1 MSTAV
6 LSASFAPARIAS
18 PLASH
23 LRLTRRGRAVVTAL
37 IAVPFTVGA
46 ALLGLNG
53 GMAEATVENSS
64 ASFEYVS
71 VESGQSLWQLA
82 ESLAPGADPR
92 EVISDIAHLNQ
103 LESVEVQPGQRLAI
117 PQAYSD

>member
-6 LSASFAPARIAS
+6 LSTSTAPARVAAS
-18 PLASH
+18 PASH

-37 IAVPFTVGA
+37 IAAPLTIGA
-46 ALLGLNG
+46 ALLVLNG

-64 ASFEYVS
+64 AGFEYVS
-71 VESGQSLWQLA
+71 VEPGESLWQLA
-82 ESLAPGADPR
+82 QSLAPGADPR
-92 EVISDIAHLNQ
+92 EVISDITHLNQ

-117 PQAYSD
+117 PQAYSN